1 MSSLTVE
8 MGHTL
13 LRGTD
18 VDGAVGEMLCVL
30 RGIDVDV
37 ADDGTSDVPWGRLV
51 ATKRVLPYGNFGMFR
66 ILQTHREMYDVFH
79 DPIFDE
85 FNAMQGMS
93 PQFVDDCRREE
104 SATAENPCNADPS
117 C

>member
-1 MSSLTVE
+1 
-8 MGHTL
+8 MGHML
-13 LRGTD
+13 LRRID
-18 VDGAVGEMLCVL
+18 VDDAMGETLCVL
-30 RGIDVDV
+30 NGIDADV
-37 ADDGTSDVPWGRLV
+37 ADDGTSNVPWGRLV

-85 FNAMQGMS
+85 SNTMQVMS
-93 PQFVDDCRREE
+93 SQLVDDCRREE
-104 SATAENPCNADPS
+104 SATAENSCNADPS